1 MKLNTNLI
9 IGAALVGGGA
19 YYAYTKGW
27 FGKKPPIGKS
37 AEQIAKEQA
46 QAELDKIAAEQA
58 AAKKVVVNEK
68 KVVKDVKQANNIL
81 NPKSYEGKV
90 AAIQNDLG
98 CGLIDGNPGSKETS
112 ETNRKY
118 AAKYGLDKGI
128 ISPLNID
135 YYKSKVDKKLTLVA
149 QKAIAQ
155 KEAAK
160 KATAVN
166 IANDA
171 KKFLEL
177 VNRGKYK
184 ATANKDFIANA
195 YTFDKLKGT
204 FVDIKEPRRFK
215 KGDVFS
221 YGQFSKSPRGAYVMW
236 YKGGN
241 PASTILYALNP
252 ADFLVT
258 L

>member
-1 MKLNTNLI
+1 MKTNYNLI
-9 IGAALVGGGA
+9 IGALLVGGGA
-19 YYAYTKGW
+19 YYAYKKGW
-27 FGKKPPIGKS
+27 FGKRPPMGKS

-46 QAELDKIAAEQA
+46 QAELDKIAEQQA
-58 AAKKVVVNEK
+58 AAKKVVVDEK

-166 IANDA
+166 VANDA

-177 VNRGKYK
+177 VNNGKYK
-184 ATANKDFIANA
+184 ATLTKDVKANA
-195 YTFDKLKGT
+195 YVFDNLKKA
-204 FVDIKEPRRFK
+204 FVDINEPTTFPKYLSFGKGNFSTLPRGGYVMK
-215 KGDVFS
+215 KGANNK
-221 YGQFSKSPRGAYVMW
+221 Y
-236 YKGGN
+236 
-241 PASTILYALNP
+241 YALNP
-252 ADFLVT
+252 SDFLVT

>member
-1 MKLNTNLI
+1 M
-9 IGAALVGGGA
+9 
-19 YYAYTKGW
+19 
-27 FGKKPPIGKS
+27 
-37 AEQIAKEQA
+37 
-46 QAELDKIAAEQA
+46 
-58 AAKKVVVNEK
+58 
-68 KVVKDVKQANNIL
+68 
-81 NPKSYEGKV
+81 
-90 AAIQNDLG
+90 
-98 CGLIDGNPGSKETS
+98 IDGNPGSKATS

-135 YYKSKVDKKLTLVA
+135 YYKSKVDKKFTLVA
-149 QKAIAQ
+149 QKAAAQ

-166 IANDA
+166 VANDA
-171 KKFLEL
+171 KKFLDL
-177 VNRGKYK
+177 VNSGKYK

-221 YGQFSKSPRGAYVMW
+221 YGQFSKSPRGGYVMW

-241 PASTILYALNP
+241 PSSTILYSLNP

>member
-9 IGAALVGGGA
+9 IGAALLGGGA

-46 QAELDKIAAEQA
+46 QAELDKIAAQQA
-58 AAKKVVVNEK
+58 AAAAAAAAIVKTKNEI
-68 KVVKDVKQANNIL
+68 KQASTIT
-81 NPKSYEGKV
+81 NPKSFAGKV
-90 AAIQNDLG
+90 SDIQKALG
-98 CGLIDGNPGSKETS
+98 IKEDGNPGTS
-112 ETNRKY
+112 AGSQTNKNY
-118 AAKYGLDKGI
+118 AAVYGLDKGI
-128 ISPLNID
+128 ISTANID
-135 YYKSKVDKKLTLVA
+135 YYKSKVDNRLTLVA
-149 QKAIAQ
+149 QKAAAQ

-160 KATAVN
+160 KAAAVN
-166 IANDA
+166 VANDA

-177 VNRGKYK
+177 VNKGKYK
-184 ATANKDFIANA
+184 ATVNKDFIANA
-195 YTFDKLKGT
+195 YTYDSLKSVY
-204 FVDIKEPRRFK
+204 VDIKEPRKFS
-215 KGDVFS
+215 KGDRFS

-236 YKGGN
+236 HKGGN
-241 PASTILYALNP
+241 PSNNILYAFNP